1 MLNIIEPK
9 DHHLHTSKISSLLNF
24 LKIYQKFS
32 LIPEEKET
40 ATFIIAENEKFGV
53 YGGAVV
59 YLQDVKRLYHKLAAP
74 LLEFLPKKEQIWCVR
89 LCFSADQ
96 DDRVLILET
105 LALCEAFHVGL
116 YKILCALG
124 QKKRTPYFALTLRTQ
139 DHQNTLN
146 YGRWSYLLGISPYD
160 ASDYHFHGL
169 LALRPKKEGNLEA
182 KISRNNISQE
192 DVSED
197 DISRDNIS
205 DDGVDDEDTE
215 EEFYL
220 DDDKDDL
227 DDQDD
232 DSQYQNLQNPTD
244 RFVQ

>member
-1 MLNIIEPK
+1 MLNIIEPR
-9 DHHLHTSKISSLLNF
+9 DHHLHKSKISSLLNF

-32 LIPEEKET
+32 LLPEEKET

-59 YLQDVKRLYHKLAAP
+59 YLKDVKRLYHKLAAP

-96 DDRVLILET
+96 NDRVLILET
-105 LALCEAFHVGL
+105 LKLCEDFYVGL
-116 YKILCALG
+116 YKILYALG
-124 QKKRTPYFALTLRTQ
+124 QKKRENYFALTLRTQ
-139 DHQNTLN
+139 DHQNTLT
-146 YGRWSYLLGISPYD
+146 YGRWSYLLGISSYD

-169 LALRPKKEGNLEA
+169 LALSSKKEGKD
-182 KISRNNISQE
+182 KISGANISQ
-192 DVSED
+192 D
-197 DISRDNIS
+197 DIF

-220 DDDKDDL
+220 DDEDDL

-232 DSQYQNLQNPTD
+232 DLQYQNLQNPTD

>member
-1 MLNIIEPK
+1 M
-9 DHHLHTSKISSLLNF
+9 NF

-32 LIPEEKET
+32 LLPEEKET

-74 LLEFLPKKEQIWCVR
+74 LLEFLPKKDKIWCVR
-89 LCFSADQ
+89 LCFSANQ

-105 LALCEAFHVGL
+105 LTLCEDFYVSL
-116 YKILCALG
+116 YKILGELS
-124 QKKRTPYFALTLRTQ
+124 QKKRENYFALTLRTQ

-146 YGRWSYLLGISPYD
+146 YGRWSYLLGISSYD

-169 LALRPKKEGNLEA
+169 LALSSEKEGKD
-182 KISRNNISQE
+182 KISGANISQE

-197 DISRDNIS
+197 DIYRDNIS
-205 DDGVDDEDTE
+205 DDGVEDEDKDTE

-220 DDDKDDL
+220 DDEDDL
-227 DDQDD
+227 DEQDD
-232 DSQYQNLQNPTD
+232 DLQYQNLQNPTD

>member
-1 MLNIIEPK
+1 MLNIIEPR

-32 LIPEEKET
+32 LLPEEKEA

-89 LCFSADQ
+89 LCFNADQ
-96 DDRVLILET
+96 NDRVLILET
-105 LALCEAFHVGL
+105 LALCEDFYVNL

-160 ASDYHFHGL
+160 SSDYHFHGL
-169 LALRPKKEGNLEA
+169 LALSSKKEGKD
-182 KISRNNISQE
+182 KISGTKFFRE
-192 DVSED
+192 DV
-197 DISRDNIS
+197 S

-220 DDDKDDL
+220 DDEDDL

-232 DSQYQNLQNPTD
+232 DLQYQNLQNPTD